1 MKSMQDVFRIFENDF
16 FEAMRAGS
24 FILNAMTTT
33 FKMLNLTKPCLE
45 AVADLGFSEPTPIQ
59 EQAIPFG
66 LKNEDILAA
75 AQTGTGKTLAYLL
88 PIFDQMVSFWGSKRP
103 KKNRGPYAL
112 ILSPTREL
120 AQQIAQCAQTIA
132 KVTNFRVATV
142 IGGKKYSSQI
152 NKLKQGCDILIA
164 TPGRLIDL
172 LDQHALTL
180 NAVHYLV
187 LDEVDRML
195 DMGFWPPV
203 YSIVKKTPVKRQT
216 FFFSATLTPVVLEKA
231 RLLQKNPQRIEISHC
246 GDTADTVEEYV
257 MPVTTA
263 QKQSLLVA
271 LLEEKKPSRAIV
283 FTHTKQEADTCT
295 HLLQKTGLKADSIH
309 SDKTQAKRDRALK
322 YFKNGNLEVLVAT
335 DVLARGI
342 DVSDVE
348 MVVNL
353 SVPDNP
359 EDYVHRIGRTGRAGV
374 SGEAYTMLAPEQLL
388 ELREIEYFTESLLS
402 TFDLE
407 GFEYASG
414 RLIPDPKRPTKKGMR
429 PKGRGGRRLSF
440 RRR

>member
-75 AQTGTGKTLAYLL
+75 AQTDTGKTLAYLL

-132 KVTNFRVATV
+132 KITNFRVATV

-257 MPVTTA
+257 MPVMTA

-283 FTHTKQEADTCT
+283 FTHTKQEADTCA
-295 HLLQKTGLKADSIH
+295 HLLQKTGFKADSIH

-402 TFDLE
+402 TFDLV

-414 RLIPDPKRPTKKGMR
+414 RLIADPKRPTKKGMR

>member
-257 MPVTTA
+257 MPVMTA

-283 FTHTKQEADTCT
+283 FTHTKQEADTCA

-353 SVPDNP
+353 SVPDSP

-388 ELREIEYFTESLLS
+388 ELREIEYFKESLLS

>member
-257 MPVTTA
+257 MPVMTA

-271 LLEEKKPSRAIV
+271 LLEKKKPSRAIV

-295 HLLQKTGLKADSIH
+295 HLLQKTGFKADSIH

>member
-257 MPVTTA
+257 MPVMTA

-283 FTHTKQEADTCT
+283 FTHTKQEADTCA

-309 SDKTQAKRDRALK
+309 SDKTQTKRDRALK

>member
-246 GDTADTVEEYV
+246 GDTAEYV
-257 MPVTTA
+257 MPVMTA

-283 FTHTKQEADTCT
+283 FTHTKQEADTCA

>member
-1 MKSMQDVFRIFENDF
+1 
-16 FEAMRAGS
+16 MRAGS

-59 EQAIPFG
+59 EQAIPSG

-257 MPVTTA
+257 MPVMTA

-283 FTHTKQEADTCT
+283 FTHTKQEADTCA

-414 RLIPDPKRPTKKGMR
+414 CLIPDPKRPTKKGMR

>member
-66 LKNEDILAA
+66 LKNEDILAT

-132 KVTNFRVATV
+132 KITNFRVATV

-257 MPVTTA
+257 MPVMTA

-283 FTHTKQEADTCT
+283 FTHTKQEADTCA

>member
-45 AVADLGFSEPTPIQ
+45 AVADLGFSEPTPVQ
-59 EQAIPFG
+59 EQAIPSG

-257 MPVTTA
+257 MPVMTA

-283 FTHTKQEADTCT
+283 FTHTKQEADTCA

>member
-132 KVTNFRVATV
+132 KITNFRVATV

-246 GDTADTVEEYV
+246 GDTADTVGEYV
-257 MPVTTA
+257 MPVMTA

-283 FTHTKQEADTCT
+283 FTHTKQEADTCA

>member
-257 MPVTTA
+257 MPVMTA

-271 LLEEKKPSRAIV
+271 LLDEKKPSRAIV
-283 FTHTKQEADTCT
+283 FTHTKQEADTCA

-407 GFEYASG
+407 GFEYVSG

>member
-1 MKSMQDVFRIFENDF
+1 
-16 FEAMRAGS
+16 MRAGS

-59 EQAIPFG
+59 EQAIPSG

-257 MPVTTA
+257 MPVMTA

-283 FTHTKQEADTCT
+283 FTHTKQEADTCA

-322 YFKNGNLEVLVAT
+322 FFKNGNLEVLVAT

>member
-132 KVTNFRVATV
+132 KITNFRVATV

-257 MPVTTA
+257 MPVMIA

-283 FTHTKQEADTCT
+283 FTHTKQEADTCA

>member
-103 KKNRGPYAL
+103 KKNRGPYVL

-257 MPVTTA
+257 MPVMTA

-283 FTHTKQEADTCT
+283 FTHTKQEADTCA

>member
-120 AQQIAQCAQTIA
+120 AQQIAQCTQTIA

-257 MPVTTA
+257 MPVMTA

-283 FTHTKQEADTCT
+283 FTHTKQEADTCA

-342 DVSDVE
+342 NVSDVE

-407 GFEYASG
+407 GFEYVSG

>member
-1 MKSMQDVFRIFENDF
+1 
-16 FEAMRAGS
+16 
-24 FILNAMTTT
+24 
-33 FKMLNLTKPCLE
+33 MLNLTKPCLE

-59 EQAIPFG
+59 EQAIPSG

-257 MPVTTA
+257 MPVMTA

-283 FTHTKQEADTCT
+283 FTHTKQEADTCA

>member
-45 AVADLGFSEPTPIQ
+45 AVANLGFSEPTPIQ

-257 MPVTTA
+257 MPVMTA

-283 FTHTKQEADTCT
+283 FTHTKQEADTCA

>member
-59 EQAIPFG
+59 EQAIPSG

-257 MPVTTA
+257 MPVMTA

-283 FTHTKQEADTCT
+283 FTHTKQEADTCA

-309 SDKTQAKRDRALK
+309 SDKTQVKRDRALK

>member
-16 FEAMRAGS
+16 FEAMRAVS

-257 MPVTTA
+257 MPVMTA

-283 FTHTKQEADTCT
+283 FTHTKQEADTCA

-407 GFEYASG
+407 GFEYVSG

-440 RRR
+440 CRR

>member
-1 MKSMQDVFRIFENDF
+1 
-16 FEAMRAGS
+16 MRAGS

-59 EQAIPFG
+59 EQAIPSG

-152 NKLKQGCDILIA
+152 NKLKQGCNILIA

-257 MPVTTA
+257 MPVMTA

-283 FTHTKQEADTCT
+283 FTHTKQEADTCA

>member
-257 MPVTTA
+257 MPVMTA

-271 LLEEKKPSRAIV
+271 LLEEKKPLRAIV

>member
-231 RLLQKNPQRIEISHC
+231 RLFQKNPQRIEISHC

-257 MPVTTA
+257 MPVMTA

-283 FTHTKQEADTCT
+283 FTHTKQEADTCA

-388 ELREIEYFTESLLS
+388 ELREIEYFKESLLS

-407 GFEYASG
+407 GFKYAGG

>member
-1 MKSMQDVFRIFENDF
+1 
-16 FEAMRAGS
+16 
-24 FILNAMTTT
+24 MTTT

-59 EQAIPFG
+59 EQAIPSG

-257 MPVTTA
+257 MPVMTA

-283 FTHTKQEADTCT
+283 FTHTKQEADTCA

>member
-132 KVTNFRVATV
+132 KITNFRVATV

-164 TPGRLIDL
+164 TPGRLIDP

-257 MPVTTA
+257 MPVMTA

-283 FTHTKQEADTCT
+283 FTHTKQEADTCA

>member
-1 MKSMQDVFRIFENDF
+1 MFFVFLKTIF

-45 AVADLGFSEPTPIQ
+45 AVADLGFSEPTPVQ
-59 EQAIPFG
+59 EQAIPSG

-257 MPVTTA
+257 MPVITA

>member
-257 MPVTTA
+257 MPVMTA

-283 FTHTKQEADTCT
+283 FTHTKQEADTCA

>member
-216 FFFSATLTPVVLEKA
+216 FFFSATLTPIVLEKA

-257 MPVTTA
+257 MPVMTA

-283 FTHTKQEADTCT
+283 FTHTKQEADTCA

>member
-257 MPVTTA
+257 MPVMTA

-283 FTHTKQEADTCT
+283 FTHTKQEADTCA

-322 YFKNGNLEVLVAT
+322 YFKNGNLEVLIAT

>member
-24 FILNAMTTT
+24 FILNTMTTT

-257 MPVTTA
+257 MPVMTA

-283 FTHTKQEADTCT
+283 FTHTKQEADTCA

>member
-120 AQQIAQCAQTIA
+120 AQQITQCAQTIA

-257 MPVTTA
+257 MPVMTA

>member
-120 AQQIAQCAQTIA
+120 AQQIAQCTQTIA
-132 KVTNFRVATV
+132 KVTNFRVAMV

-216 FFFSATLTPVVLEKA
+216 FFFSATLTPVILEKA

-257 MPVTTA
+257 MPVMTA

-283 FTHTKQEADTCT
+283 FTHTKQEADTCA

>member
-45 AVADLGFSEPTPIQ
+45 AVADLGFSEPTLIQ

-187 LDEVDRML
+187 LDEVDCML

-257 MPVTTA
+257 MPVMTA

-283 FTHTKQEADTCT
+283 FTHTKQEADTCA

>member
-24 FILNAMTTT
+24 FILNTMTTT

-59 EQAIPFG
+59 EQAIPSG

-257 MPVTTA
+257 MPVMTA

-283 FTHTKQEADTCT
+283 FTHTKQEADTCA

>member
-132 KVTNFRVATV
+132 KITNFRVATV

-257 MPVTTA
+257 MPVMTA

-283 FTHTKQEADTCT
+283 FTHTKQEADTCA

-348 MVVNL
+348 VVVNL

>member
-16 FEAMRAGS
+16 FKAMRAGS

-59 EQAIPFG
+59 EQAIPSG

-257 MPVTTA
+257 MPVMTA

-283 FTHTKQEADTCT
+283 FTHTKQEADTCA

>member
-59 EQAIPFG
+59 EQAIPSG

-172 LDQHALTL
+172 LEQHALTL

-257 MPVTTA
+257 MPVMTA

-283 FTHTKQEADTCT
+283 FTHTKQEADTCA

>member
-1 MKSMQDVFRIFENDF
+1 
-16 FEAMRAGS
+16 MRAGS
-24 FILNAMTTT
+24 FILNTMTTT

-59 EQAIPFG
+59 EQAIPSG

-164 TPGRLIDL
+164 TPGGLIDL

-257 MPVTTA
+257 MPVMTA

-283 FTHTKQEADTCT
+283 FTHTKQEADTCA

>member
-45 AVADLGFSEPTPIQ
+45 AVADLGFSEPTLIQ

-257 MPVTTA
+257 MPVMTA

-283 FTHTKQEADTCT
+283 FTHTKQEADTCA

>member
-24 FILNAMTTT
+24 FILNVMTTT

-203 YSIVKKTPVKRQT
+203 YSIVKKTPAKRQT

-257 MPVTTA
+257 MPVMTA

-283 FTHTKQEADTCT
+283 FTHTKQEADTCA

-359 EDYVHRIGRTGRAGV
+359 EDYVHRIDRTGRAGV

-388 ELREIEYFTESLLS
+388 ELREIEYFKESLLS

>member
-59 EQAIPFG
+59 EQAIPSG

-132 KVTNFRVATV
+132 NVTNFRVATV

-257 MPVTTA
+257 MPVMTA

-283 FTHTKQEADTCT
+283 FTHTKQEADTCA

>member
-59 EQAIPFG
+59 EQAIPSG

-257 MPVTTA
+257 MPVMNA

-283 FTHTKQEADTCT
+283 FTHTKQEADTCA